1 MIVLALCAELVLVLF
16 PVIEV
21 PTKHPGVVKLLCE
34 SLDLNCQA
42 QVQVQV
48 QVRSQVRSKISKD

>member
-1 MIVLALCAELVLVLF
+1 MIVLALCLCAELVLVLF

-42 QVQVQV
+42 QVQV
-48 QVRSQVRSKISKD
+48 RSQVRSKMSKD